1 MRILGATR
9 LSHSTDESTSVER
22 QREQIEAIV
31 KARGDD
37 VVAITEDVDVSGAV
51 SPFKRADL
59 GPWLTEPKKIA
70 AWDCLM
76 IAKLD
81 RLSRSLLDFA
91 TLLEWC
97 TANGKIIVSI
107 GESFDLGTS
116 AGRMMANL
124 LATFAQFERETM
136 SERRGAAAVKLRSNG
151 HWGGGAVPY
160 GYRTIKVNSHHELEL
175 DPAQQ
180 GIVVEI
186 AADVIAGRSLNS
198 IANALNANGTAT
210 AQGGRWYASTIGIMM
225 RNPALKGYVMHDGQP
240 VRGDDGMPVRR
251 DAVLDDA
258 TWTDVQGK
266 LGAVRRVNRQDGT
279 ALLDV
284 IVCAGCGAKLYLSQ
298 WMAKGRR
305 QGYYR
310 HAGKTACT
318 AKNIPAARLEE
329 LIEERIRIGMEGTH
343 IPVAIDHPAEDNA
356 AELAQVDQAIAEIEH
371 LVTSGT
377 MPPASAAR
385 MLGTLEAKRETLAAL
400 PQHDAWTE
408 VIDGGP
414 FLEKWDELD
423 ARGRGAL
430 LRKMGIKARARCT
443 GRKVQVSLNQ
453 DAPARLTQL
462 CTSE

>member
-22 QREQIEAIV
+22 QRAQIEATV
-31 KARGDD
+31 KVRGDD
-37 VVAITEDVDVSGAV
+37 IVAITEDVDVSGAV

-59 GPWLTEPKKIA
+59 GPWLTEPRKIA

-151 HWGGGAVPY
+151 HWGGGAIPF
-160 GYRTIKVNSHHELEL
+160 GYRTVKVNSHYELEL
-175 DPAQQ
+175 DPAQVA
-180 GIVVEI
+180 VVEQI
-186 AADVIAGRSLNS
+186 AADIIAGKSLNS
-198 IANALNANGTAT
+198 IARSLNAQGVPT
-210 AQGGRWYASTIGIMM
+210 AQGGTWHSSTLGLMM
-225 RNPALKGYVMHDGQP
+225 RNAALKGCVMHDDQP
-240 VRGDDGMPVRR
+240 VRGDDGMPVQRE
-251 DAVLDDA
+251 AVLGDGMWA
-258 TWTDVQGK
+258 KVQAR
-266 LGAVRRVNRQDGT
+266 LGPARRINRQDGT

-284 IVCAGCGAKLYLSQ
+284 IVCRDCGARLYLSQ
-298 WMAKGRR
+298 WMTNGKRT
-305 QGYYR
+305 GYYR
-310 HAGKTACT
+310 HNGKGCPSRA
-318 AKNIPAARLEE
+318 IPAAKLEE
-329 LIEERIRIGMEGTH
+329 LIEARIRVGMDGAHIPERIE
-343 IPVAIDHPAEDNA
+343 HPAEDHA
-356 AELAQVDQAIAEIEH
+356 AELAQVDTAIAEIEA
-371 LVTSGT
+371 LVTSGA
-377 MPPASAAR
+377 MPLASAAR
-385 MLGTLEAKRETLAAL
+385 MLATLTAKRETLAAL
-400 PQHDAWTE
+400 PQRPAWTE
-408 VIDGGP
+408 VTDGGL
-414 FLEKWDELD
+414 FLEKWDGLD

-430 LRKMGIKARARCT
+430 LRKMGIKARARYT
-443 GRKVQVSLNQ
+443 DRKVQVSLNQ

-462 CTSE
+462 RASG